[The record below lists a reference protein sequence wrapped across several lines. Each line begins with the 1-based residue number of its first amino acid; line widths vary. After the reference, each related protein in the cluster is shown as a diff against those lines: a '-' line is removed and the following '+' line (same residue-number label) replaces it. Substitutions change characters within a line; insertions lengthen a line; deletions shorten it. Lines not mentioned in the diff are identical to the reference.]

1 VLLSSGLLPRNHRSF
16 VLLSELV
23 ILVLPVNSAPYDGPP
38 RMSIATF
45 AGSEAG
51 MDTREPT
58 DALLPVAGPVGLR
71 GLRHVVLLGLM
82 GSGKTAVGR
91 QLARELAVRFQD
103 NDGRLAEASGLTPR
117 ELRLREGEAALHAL
131 EAHELL
137 AALREPR
144 ASVISAAASVVESE
158 ACRAAMRDPGIC
170 AIWLRARAAT
180 IVTRFHNEPHRPV
193 YSDDLEAFFERQLAE
208 RAPLYLEVADSA
220 VDVDD
225 LSLDD
230 VVERALTIVHAHEAA
245 RVTTAGRDGSAP

>member
-1 VLLSSGLLPRNHRSF
+1 
-16 VLLSELV
+16 
-23 ILVLPVNSAPYDGPP
+23 
-38 RMSIATF
+38 
-45 AGSEAG
+45 

-58 DALLPVAGPVGLR
+58 DAPLPVAGPV

-117 ELRLREGEAALHAL
+117 ELRLRDGEAALHAV
-131 EAHELL
+131 EAYELL

-158 ACRAAMRDPGIC
+158 GCRAAMRDPGIC
-170 AIWLRARAAT
+170 AIWLRARAST
-180 IVTRFHNEPHRPV
+180 IATRFHNEPHRPV
-193 YSDDLEAFFERQLAE
+193 YSDDLDAFFEHQLTL
-208 RAPLYLEVADSA
+208 RAPFYEEVADSA

-225 LSLDD
+225 LGIAE
-230 VVERALTIVHAHEAA
+230 VVERTLAIVRRRDAA
-245 RVTTAGRDGSAP
+245 RVPASGRAGSAP

>member
-1 VLLSSGLLPRNHRSF
+1 
-16 VLLSELV
+16 
-23 ILVLPVNSAPYDGPP
+23 
-38 RMSIATF
+38 MSIAALT
-45 AGSEAG
+45 GLEAR
-51 MDTREPT
+51 MDPREPT
-58 DALLPVAGPVGLR
+58 DVLLPVAGPVGLR
-71 GLRHVVLLGLM
+71 RLRHVVLLGLM

-137 AALREPR
+137 AALHEPQ

-158 ACRAAMRDPGIC
+158 GCRAAMRDPGVC
-170 AIWLRARAAT
+170 AVWLRARAAT

-193 YSDDLEAFFERQLAE
+193 YSDDLDAFFERQLAV
-208 RAPLYLEVADSA
+208 RAPLYLEVADAA

-225 LSLDD
+225 LSVDD
-230 VVERALTIVHAHEAA
+230 VVHHALSIVRTRDAA
-245 RVTTAGRDGSAP
+245 RVPTVSREGSAP

>member
-1 VLLSSGLLPRNHRSF
+1 
-16 VLLSELV
+16 
-23 ILVLPVNSAPYDGPP
+23 
-38 RMSIATF
+38 
-45 AGSEAG
+45 

-58 DALLPVAGPVGLR
+58 NALLPAAGPVGLQR
-71 GLRHVVLLGLM
+71 TRHVVLLGLM
-82 GSGKTAVGR
+82 GTGKTAVGR

-103 NDGRLAEASGLTPR
+103 NDGRLAVASGLTPR

-158 ACRAAMRDPGIC
+158 GCRTAMRAPGIC

-180 IVTRFHNEPHRPV
+180 IVMRFHNEPHRPV
-193 YSDDLEAFFERQLAE
+193 YSDDLDAFFERQLSV
-208 RAPLYLEVADSA
+208 RAPLYLEVSDSA

-225 LSLDD
+225 LSVAD
-230 VVERALTIVHAHEAA
+230 VVHRALAIVHAHEAT
-245 RVTTAGRDGSAP
+245 RVPAAVRDGNAP

>member
-1 VLLSSGLLPRNHRSF
+1 
-16 VLLSELV
+16 
-23 ILVLPVNSAPYDGPP
+23 
-38 RMSIATF
+38 
-45 AGSEAG
+45 

-58 DALLPVAGPVGLR
+58 DALLPVAGPVGLQR
-71 GLRHVVLLGLM
+71 IRHVVLLGLM

-137 AALREPR
+137 EALREPR

-158 ACRAAMRDPGIC
+158 GCRAAMRDPGIC

-225 LSLDD
+225 LSVDD
-230 VVERALTIVHAHEAA
+230 VVEQALTIVHPTMP
-245 RVTTAGRDGSAP
+245 RPYRRQIRRGRAP